1 MNQLSQ
7 RLLNNLEQYY
17 DQIALLFKEGVDL
30 ENIRLRLQLS
40 DEDMYALVDVIFE
53 PNPIYT
59 ALNIFGNTVHYKYNA
74 LTGKS
79 QEVDEYGISKG
90 Y

>member
-1 MNQLSQ
+1 MSHLSQ
-7 RLLNNLEQYY
+7 KLLNNLEQYY
-17 DQIALLFKEGVDL
+17 DQIALLFTEGVDL
-30 ENIRLRLQLS
+30 EDIRLRLQLS
-40 DEDMYALVDVIFE
+40 DEEMDSLVDVIFE

-59 ALNIFGNTVHYKYNA
+59 ANSFGKLTRYKLNSQT
-74 LTGKS
+74 LKS